1 MSQPSHVTLQ
11 IPDFD
16 IYADLPIGP
25 LDFDAPSQ
33 DSKNTGAPVILQ
45 PNGLL
50 FPTTENPLQAYPFY
64 QPQYEQVPH
73 DALAS
78 SHQWYYHPTLPVAYS
93 HIPSYPHVHNATHSA
108 EVLDYVYSPVPQR
121 PSTSGVQS
129 IPLSAPSRV
138 HVPQTIQVVPKATA
152 SYTVGF
158 GAQGC
163 RGVRVSD
170 ALKDCVVL
178 DGGDDRVFAS
188 IGVRQIRLV
197 VAWPGYDHF
206 GTYIAVQD
214 KNGFITR
221 TQLAKFI
228 SLHITRFTDKA
239 MKTRVAHGH
248 AQWTIGKRGIL
259 LENIWL
265 VSVGP
270 ARSNIWL
277 TKLEIQM

>member
-1 MSQPSHVTLQ
+1 MTLFQ
-11 IPDFD
+11 
-16 IYADLPIGP
+16 
-25 LDFDAPSQ
+25 
-33 DSKNTGAPVILQ
+33 
-45 PNGLL
+45 L

-197 VAWPGYDHF
+197 VAVSFSRLLYSREHQLTLSCMALSGQATTISALISPC
-206 GTYIAVQD
+206 
-214 KNGFITR
+214 KTR
-221 TQLAKFI
+221 TASLRAPNSRSSSASI
-228 SLHITRFTDKA
+228 S
-239 MKTRVAHGH
+239 
-248 AQWTIGKRGIL
+248 
-259 LENIWL
+259 
-265 VSVGP
+265 P
-270 ARSNIWL
+270 ASRI
-277 TKLEIQM
+277 KLW